1 MEVLSRKRGRDI
13 TILVLSVIWNKYYS
27 YTVSF
32 SQVLAPTPH
41 IEPWNSSRA
50 PNIALRRPDV
60 IWANSPAKVSPIWLI
75 VFAMFCFHHSF
86 EE

>member
-1 MEVLSRKRGRDI
+1 MDVTANTANLSHDKRTNLTLSKSSDYVMKVLSRKRGCDI

-41 IEPWNSSRA
+41 IEP
-50 PNIALRRPDV
+50 
-60 IWANSPAKVSPIWLI
+60 
-75 VFAMFCFHHSF
+75 
-86 EE
+86 